1 MSRLIT
7 WSACLLTA
15 LLVLAPNAQ
24 AQVSKDDIVRSLKP
38 ADGRGLTR
46 SLTTRKIEVIPGKEA
61 EVLDKNKDLPKINL
75 TIEFE
80 YNSDRPTPVGLRQLA
95 SLGEALKDPGLKG
108 FRFMLAGHT
117 DARGSDIYNQELSQR
132 RAAAVHRYLAANQI
146 EATKLNIVGFGK
158 TRLLPGVSP
167 EDPKN
172 RRVEV
177 VNLLN

>member
-1 MSRLIT
+1 MLRFCS
-7 WSACLLTA
+7 WSAILFAA
-15 LLVLAPNAQ
+15 LLVLAPGAQ
-24 AQVSKDDIVRSLKP
+24 AQVSKDEILRSLKP
-38 ADGRGLTR
+38 AEGRGLTR

-80 YNSDRPTPVGLRQLA
+80 YGSDRPTAVGLKQLGVL
-95 SLGEALKDPGLKG
+95 SDALKDPGLKG

-117 DARGSDIYNQELSQR
+117 DAIGSEGYNQELSQR
-132 RAAAVHRYLAANQI
+132 RAAAVQRYLAGQQLDPS
-146 EATKLNIVGFGK
+146 KLNIVGFGK
-158 TRLLPGVSP
+158 TRLLPGVNP
-167 EDPKN
+167 DDPKN